1 MCQLLNRIFNN
12 CTQLSIHSYHP
23 DKGNKLNVNKT
34 ESSVF
39 AAVNRE
45 WEGGSRFTECLFGLL
60 LETENV
66 TPVSFS

>member
-34 ESSVF
+34 EVVSLLQSIGNEKEDPDLQNV
-39 AAVNRE
+39 
-45 WEGGSRFTECLFGLL
+45 FGLL